1 MGLLESEEIV
11 LAVANLHCRITRRNV
26 KQQLA
31 RQLNFLRAFQGHV
44 PHHIVFVLSVDQQRG
59 QGYWMQ

>member
-1 MGLLESEEIV
+1 MGLLESDAIV

-31 RQLNFLRAFQGHV
+31 MQLDFLRVFQYHV
-44 PHHIVFVLSVDQQRG
+44 PHHIAFVLSMNQ
-59 QGYWMQ
+59 